1 MRRITDGGKL
11 CFTEDRKK
19 FMINKS
25 KKGKRKRPLAVTV
38 VGVIAMAVV
47 ILYLVLAALILLKL
61 GVFQTGHIPSE
72 PWLEGS
78 KPTQL
83 GTLLFEAVYLLILG
97 VVTLIIA
104 INFILMRLWAWVAL
118 MAWTGI
124 TLAINL
130 MRYLYGSP
138 DYFSMFLAVVLVLAM
153 NQADVQQ
160 VFGIQ
165 HREEEVE
172 GLG

>member
-1 MRRITDGGKL
+1 
-11 CFTEDRKK
+11 
-19 FMINKS
+19 MIDKS
-25 KKGKRKRPLAVTV
+25 KKSKRKRPVAVTV
-38 VGVIAMAVV
+38 VGLIAMAVV
-47 ILYLVLAALILLKL
+47 ILYLVLAALILLGL
-61 GVFQTGHIPSE
+61 GVFQTGHIPSG
-72 PWLEGS
+72 PWWEGL

-83 GTLLFEAVYLLILG
+83 GKLLFEVVYLLILG
-97 VVTLIIA
+97 LVTFLIA
-104 INFILMRLWAWVAL
+104 INFILMRRWAWVAL
-118 MAWTGI
+118 MTWTGI
-124 TLAINL
+124 TLALNL